1 MNGKTDTIELSI
13 HLDQPDTLRL
23 LFPKEKHEHVSLTLS
38 GELGIDDIK
47 FLNGDVLK
55 ETVLDEDI
63 GDIIEFFRNPYW
75 DTIDLTL
82 TDVTILFSAF
92 NKIYPYGIQRLVSS
106 NIQLKSDEVYYLYY
120 EEVYQHQLTAYVT
133 SLLITK
139 GVQRIQTCNFNSFK
153 NLHEYYAEEDSDFVV
168 IDGVLFTKDKSILV
182 SMPPAS
188 QYEDYEIPEGTVSVA
203 NNAFCGCR
211 NLKSLFIPKSVVKI
225 ANNSFEECDNLE
237 KFVVDPLNK
246 YYYTKKDVLYE
257 HIYSSRYHSCN
268 FGEDINCLFRFP
280 PAKSLKSG
288 KVNIH
293 YYKDNDMIADYA
305 FSGCKNIKEL
315 YINVLYTDNID
326 HLFYNIPNLT
336 VLSVSCN
343 KYPNICGCDNLEI
356 LEIYGAQYVENYL
369 RYFFDIKSI
378 KEYRGE
384 SNVFHTTDGVVF
396 NNLNELCL
404 YPPKKEDKVYVVP
417 EGTTAIVD
425 YVFYNAFFLEEIIVP
440 SDINIK
446 TISGELTSY
455 KDYDKKEELFT
466 TSDDK
471 KIKVTIAGT
480 SD

>member
-38 GELGIDDIK
+38 GELGDDDIL

-55 ETVLDEDI
+55 ETVIDEDTGETI
-63 GDIIEFFRNPYW
+63 DFFRNPYW

-82 TDVTILFSAF
+82 TDVSILFSAF
-92 NKIYPYGIQRLVSS
+92 NNIDPYSIQRLVSS
-106 NIQLKSDEVYYLYY
+106 NIQLKSNEVYYLYS
-120 EEVYQHQLTAYVT
+120 EEGLHPQLTASVT
-133 SLLITK
+133 SLLVTK
-139 GVQRIQTCNFNSFK
+139 EVKRIQTYNFNDFK

-211 NLKSLFIPKSVVKI
+211 NLKSLFIPKSVIKI
-225 ANNSFEECDNLE
+225 ANNSFEGCDNLE

-257 HIYSSRYHSCN
+257 HIYSNRYHSHD
-268 FGEDINCLFRFP
+268 FAEDINCLFRFP
-280 PAKSLKSG
+280 PAKALKNG
-288 KVNIH
+288 KVNINC
-293 YYKDNDMIADYA
+293 YKDTEMIADYA

-315 YINVLYTDNID
+315 DIHVIYTDNID

-336 VLSVSCN
+336 VLSVSCK
-343 KYPNICGCDNLEI
+343 KYPDICDCDNLEI
-356 LEIYGAQYVENYL
+356 LEIYGAQYVEDFY
-369 RYFFDIKSI
+369 RYSFNIKSV
-378 KEYRGE
+378 KEYRGK
-384 SNVFHTTDGVVF
+384 SNVFHTIDGVVF
-396 NNLNELCL
+396 NNQNELCL
-404 YPPKKEDKVYVVP
+404 YSPKKEDKVYVVP
-417 EGTTAIVD
+417 EGTTTILHN
-425 YVFYNAFFLEEIIVP
+425 VFYNAFFLEEIIVP

-446 TISGELTSY
+446 TLSGELISY

-466 TSDDK
+466 ICDDK